1 MDWSCHVCFTE
12 RVAIWSRPAFRLS
25 MPSVKTSKGA
35 GETPATTTPP
45 PGSDPAA
52 LGSAAA
58 GTALPAKPRSQRLG
72 LSALKL
78 LWGDGHDSQVLDPAT
93 PPAAENAQIPTMFP
107 STLFSLAPFTANPR
121 KSSGPCAC
129 PLIPCLPVI
138 RLPDLGR
145 KRLDKN
151 ISEGYN
157 LFRHSENRMV
167 LLPKW

>member
-78 LWGDGHDSQVLDPAT
+78 LWGDGHDSQVLNPAN

-107 STLFSLAPFTANPR
+107 STLFSLAPFTANPKNRRGRPRDENGLTKTFR
-121 KSSGPCAC
+121 KGTLSSVTKDA
-129 PLIPCLPVI
+129 VI
-138 RLPDLGR
+138 
-145 KRLDKN
+145 
-151 ISEGYN
+151 
-157 LFRHSENRMV
+157 V
-167 LLPKW
+167 APKW